1 MKVLLSGLTLNRLPP
16 ISSSFSISSFSILM
30 KKSYSLTIIGLLVLT
45 LGFASQAQAQMKVG
59 TIDMQKVFTAYYKT
73 HDAEDKL
80 KEAQRAYKDEL
91 DQRMDA
97 YKKNLNVINKLNEE
111 MNKPELS
118 GASKDQKAQESDSK
132 IAETKGLEKEIS
144 DFRTTRERQIQDQLK
159 RMGDGIVEEIMK
171 VVNDQVKAQ
180 NYDMVFDRSGFSANN
195 IVPVLLY
202 SRDNYDFSES
212 VITKL
217 NSNRPAAAATPSV
230 SKNPAASTNT
240 PATTVR
246 PAGDLGKKP
255 PR

>member
-1 MKVLLSGLTLNRLPP
+1 
-16 ISSSFSISSFSILM
+16 M
-30 KKSYSLTIIGLLVLT
+30 KKSSLLT
-45 LGFASQAQAQMKVG
+45 MICMLALSGGFASQARAEMKIG

-80 KEAQRAYKDEL
+80 KEAQKAYKDEL

-97 YKKNLNVINKLNEE
+97 YKKNLDTINKLNEE

-118 GASKDQKAQESDSK
+118 GASKDQKAQERDSK

-144 DFRTTRERQIQDQLK
+144 DFRSTRERQIQDQLK
-159 RMGDGIVEEIMK
+159 RMRDGIVEEIMK
-171 VVNDQVKAQ
+171 VVNDQVKTQ
-180 NYDMVFDRSGFSANN
+180 NYDIVFDRSGFSANN

-202 SRDNYDFSES
+202 ARDNYDFSES

-217 NSNRPAAAATPSV
+217 NANRPPATPTPGLSQ
-230 SKNPAASTNT
+230 KPASAAPTNT
-240 PATTVR
+240 PATTVK

-255 PR
+255 R